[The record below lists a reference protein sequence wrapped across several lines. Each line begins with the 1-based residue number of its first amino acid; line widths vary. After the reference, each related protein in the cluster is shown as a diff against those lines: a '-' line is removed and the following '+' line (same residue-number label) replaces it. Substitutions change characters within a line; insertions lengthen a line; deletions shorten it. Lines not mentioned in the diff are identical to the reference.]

1 MNVFSHRADVV
12 RDAIRKNPD
21 CVNTRVPFTP
31 LINAIQCKY
40 SRSIIKALLDSGAS
54 PTMTLVHS
62 SRCWIVRRMLLQH
75 MPSIAHTVHSIHYLY
90 MKAPKAER
98 EWFKH
103 FSAQRIRFVLSVT
116 PELIQRATEA
126 QATPPLYVG
135 GVIIPGR
142 QGYQDAMSHAVTAGL
157 IAEELST
164 EEPLRCPLLEP
175 EPEPEPEPQP
185 RVKYTRSKFYNHPLW
200 PSPRAKCYVLA
211 LKKHPNFTSSWQA
224 SGLPQKITH
233 DICLAYI
240 AWLLRISLEELLRTP
255 HDEMGL
261 RIMHNLNHPLIKRE
275 DFSPLPIS

>member
-1 MNVFSHRADVV
+1 
-12 RDAIRKNPD
+12 
-21 CVNTRVPFTP
+21 
-31 LINAIQCKY
+31 
-40 SRSIIKALLDSGAS
+40 
-54 PTMTLVHS
+54 
-62 SRCWIVRRMLLQH
+62 
-75 MPSIAHTVHSIHYLY
+75 
-90 MKAPKAER
+90 
-98 EWFKH
+98 
-103 FSAQRIRFVLSVT
+103 
-116 PELIQRATEA
+116 
-126 QATPPLYVG
+126 
-135 GVIIPGR
+135 
-142 QGYQDAMSHAVTAGL
+142 MSHAVTAGL